1 MRRQQLSRA
10 QILRAMRIAP
20 RSCRSVGVR
29 FGSARCAEVS
39 RRGRQ
44 HCAWR
49 NKADWLRKFNTERVD
64 GVLLVTGADLLSV
77 TFQSNELL
85 GILAGSIKVVYSEV
99 GQTRPGAQRGHE
111 HFGFLDGV
119 SQPGIRGLTTTEAWQ
134 PRSAGDIVVA
144 PVDPKKQK
152 HISVHASTL
161 CVSIGNPVAHASG
174 RQAAPEVASWQE
186 RPLRVD
192 GGPSFIV
199 RKSAAMVKGFGCRPW

>member
-1 MRRQQLSRA
+1 MTVFPKSRLFPQPA
-10 QILRAMRIAP
+10 

-119 SQPGIRGLTTTEAWQ
+119 SQPGIRGLTTAEAWRNHDQ
-134 PRSAGDIVVA
+134 RATSWSLRSIRRNR
-144 PVDPKKQK
+144 
-152 HISVHASTL
+152 ST
-161 CVSIGNPVAHASG
+161 
-174 RQAAPEVASWQE
+174 
-186 RPLRVD
+186 
-192 GGPSFIV
+192 
-199 RKSAAMVKGFGCRPW
+199 